1 MKEKTWD
8 IEWTKIANIA
18 KKEEEGSGQVETRE
32 EGIKIKRRS
41 EKTVSNSRKRHMCA
55 FVPEQGVFERDKATG
70 QETTVES

>member
-1 MKEKTWD
+1 M
-8 IEWTKIANIA
+8 
-18 KKEEEGSGQVETRE
+18 ETRE

-55 FVPEQGVFERDKATG
+55 FVSEQGVFERDKATG

>member
-1 MKEKTWD
+1 M
-8 IEWTKIANIA
+8 
-18 KKEEEGSGQVETRE
+18 ETRE